1 MSKRFVDQAFHL
13 SRSISEDVLFLTAQL
28 TLLFAKFALLLA
40 QRSLLLSELSLSLAR
55 LGLQVAKF
63 ALQVADFFLNASK
76 ILFRTGLSKSFQL
89 RFQFVQVFGHIRDFN
104 ANSLLLFSQGFLL
117 LAKRF
122 LLFAEFVLFLFDRV
136 ELTEKIRRAF
146 NSCLIANHVGLAVM
160 PEPYEIAGNLFL
172 QEFNEFGRLVHAGA
186 FAIAGNADVH
196 FTGRNHKL
204 LTITV
209 RAPNEYR
216 GI

>member
-1 MSKRFVDQAFHL
+1 MSQRAVDQAFHL

-117 LAKRF
+117 
-122 LLFAEFVLFLFDRV
+122 FAEFVLFLFDRV